1 MCGTFPCGDVG
12 AASVSIGQDQG
23 TIAIVTDATADVPPI
38 ERDSRTG
45 VPWIVLPE
53 LWRTERD
60 LEIRDDGTA
69 SRELV
74 DLVLDA
80 VRQPEPIEPGWDS
93 FVETY
98 AHLREIDRVFSIHS
112 PSEASWAVER
122 AREAAGAYPN
132 VRVIEAS
139 VTGIGLGLLATRARD
154 LAADGA
160 GPDGVER
167 WLRVHRDAVKMLVV
181 PDRFDPTTTQRGLS
195 ARLLAGTPMLQAGSA
210 GGMDR
215 SRRLRSRRATVAAI
229 ERYFTEHT
237 RGEGTLH
244 LALGHG
250 DAAGA
255 VDPFL
260 DLLERIQPGADVEL
274 VGRVGPRLIQQLGAR
289 CVAAAWLRERP
300 IDN

>member
-1 MCGTFPCGDVG
+1 MGIGHDV
-12 AASVSIGQDQG
+12 G

-53 LWRTERD
+53 LWRTARD
-60 LEIRDDGTA
+60 LELSDDGSA
-69 SRELV
+69 SPELAG
-74 DLVLDA
+74 LVLDSA
-80 VRQPEPIEPGWDS
+80 RAPEPIEPGWDS

-112 PSEASWAVER
+112 PSAASWAVER

-132 VRVIEAS
+132 VRVIEAT

-154 LAADGA
+154 IAADGA
-160 GPDGVER
+160 GPDHVER

-195 ARLLAGTPMLQAGSA
+195 ARLLAGTPMLQAGAS
-210 GGMDR
+210 GGMMDR

-237 RGEGTLH
+237 QGEGELH

-255 VDPFL
+255 IDPFL
-260 DLLERIQPGADVEL
+260 DLLERIQPGAEVEL

-289 CVAAAWLRERP
+289 CVAAAWLRERAVE
-300 IDN
+300 D